1 MRLGR
6 WPAFFF
12 AKIMAH
18 WMRVNPSLTKSFPEE
33 IALEATLSTLC
44 QRRLWEHWRVEERR
58 MRTKSEWAWH
68 KWRLTHTPHLH
79 SLSTE
84 FPTPWR
90 IQTWVSYQSPKSTLL
105 CLVILYGFLTL
116 SMPRCQYQY
125 EIQNLHPF
133 PKAGVML
140 ENLGVSFAWGIPRP
154 SKSRSKISN
163 LIWNASEECRQKL
176 SYKEKEVQNLWPRN
190 HTQCKVS
197 FTKPSWA
204 TSTIPKRERLENDSK
219 AWQ

>member
-44 QRRLWEHWRVEERR
+44 QRRLWEHWHAEERR

-68 KWRLTHTPHLH
+68 KWRLTHTRHLH

-84 FPTPWR
+84 FPTPWH